1 MASPA
6 TSTEWDKWQ
15 TDMLSV
21 PKAVLSN
28 LCEALAAWLQPQ
40 PVHGDMLLGLLLSA
54 VTAGQSLIHTSH
66 GDRSQV
72 IRSYCSQ
79 FHLMV

>member
-6 TSTEWDKWQ
+6 TSAEWDRWQ
-15 TDMLSV
+15 TDMLSE

-28 LCEALAAWLQPQ
+28 LSEALAAWLQPQ
-40 PVHGDMLLGLLLSA
+40 PVQADMLLALLLSA
-54 VTAGQSLIHTSH
+54 VTAGQSPNHTSN

-72 IRSYCSQ
+72 IMSY
-79 FHLMV
+79 HLHV